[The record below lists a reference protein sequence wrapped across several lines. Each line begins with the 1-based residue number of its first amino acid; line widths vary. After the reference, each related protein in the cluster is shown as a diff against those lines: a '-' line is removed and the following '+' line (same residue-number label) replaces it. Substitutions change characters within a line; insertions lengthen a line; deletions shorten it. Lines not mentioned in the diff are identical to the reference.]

1 MSRLVFPAIMLMQIM
16 NLRVA
21 VMTRRN
27 TVIRFCSHY
36 LLIFASA
43 VFASGF
49 GKSGLKESAAAA
61 TAVVV
66 RLVGRHLYK
75 IFLAHNCFNNIPK
88 VLCHRIAQTL
98 SNQLAWVL
106 YRKFYFKIFVPV
118 GINFQFSFPDPLGI
132 ILDNA
137 FALEI
142 VLNVEF
148 IQSDPD
154 CKKFVRSF
162 RVEPDL
168 ALEIIH
174 GFGLDLYNM
183 LPTLVICQKHTVVF
197 RCPSFG
203 AVSPVG
209 AHQM

>member
-1 MSRLVFPAIMLMQIM
+1 MSGLVFPAIMFMQIV
-16 NLRVA
+16 NLCVA
-21 VMTRRN
+21 VMAGRN
-27 TVIRFCSHY
+27 TVVRSCCQY

-43 VFASGF
+43 VFAPGF

-66 RLVGRHLYK
+66 RLVGRHVYK
-75 IFLAHNCFNNIPK
+75 IFLAHNSFNNVPK

-98 SNQLAWVL
+98 SNQLAGVL
-106 YRKFYFKIFVPV
+106 YSKCYFQIFIPV
-118 GINFQFSFPDPLGI
+118 GINFEFSFPDPLGI

-137 FALEI
+137 LALKI
-142 VLNVEF
+142 GLNVEF

-154 CKKFVRSF
+154 CKKFVPSF

-174 GFGLDLYNM
+174 CFGLDLYNM
-183 LPTLVICQKHTVVF
+183 LPTLVIRQEHAVVF
-197 RCPSFG
+197 RCPSLG

-209 AHQM
+209 SHQV

>member
-1 MSRLVFPAIMLMQIM
+1 MSRLVFPAIMFMQIV
-16 NLRVA
+16 NLCVA
-21 VMTRRN
+21 VMAGRN

-36 LLIFASA
+36 LLIFAFA

-49 GKSGLKESAAAA
+49 GKSRLKEPSAAA

-75 IFLAHNCFNNIPK
+75 IFLAHNCFNNIAK
-88 VLCHRIAQTL
+88 FVCHRVAQTL
-98 SNQLAWVL
+98 ANQLAWVL
-106 YRKFYFKIFVPV
+106 YSKFYFQIFVPV

-137 FALEI
+137 LALKI

-148 IQSDPD
+148 FQSDPD
-154 CKKFVRSF
+154 CKKFVPSF

-168 ALEIIH
+168 GLEIIH
-174 GFGLDLYNM
+174 CFGLDLYNM
-183 LPTLVICQKHTVVF
+183 LPTLVIRQKHAVVF
-197 RCPSFG
+197 RCPSLG
-203 AVSPVG
+203 AVSPIG
-209 AHQM
+209 SHQV

>member
-1 MSRLVFPAIMLMQIM
+1 MSRLVFPAIMFMQIV
-16 NLRVA
+16 NLCMA
-21 VMTRRN
+21 VMARRN
-27 TVIRFCSHY
+27 TVIRLCSQY
-36 LLIFASA
+36 LLIFAFA

-49 GKSGLKESAAAA
+49 GKSGLKKSSAAA

-66 RLVGRHLYK
+66 RLIGRHVYK
-75 IFLAHNCFNNIPK
+75 IFLAHNSLNNIPK
-88 VLCHRIAQTL
+88 VLCHRVAQTL
-98 SNQLAWVL
+98 TNQLAWVL
-106 YRKFYFKIFVPV
+106 YSKFYFQIFVPV
-118 GINFQFSFPDPLGI
+118 RINFQFSFPDPLGI

-137 FALEI
+137 LALKI

-154 CKKFVRSF
+154 CKKFVPSF
-162 RVEPDL
+162 RVKPDL

-174 GFGLDLYNM
+174 CFGLDLYNM
-183 LPTLVICQKHTVVF
+183 LPTLVIRQKHAVVF

>member
-16 NLRVA
+16 NLCVA

-27 TVIRFCSHY
+27 TVIRFCCHY

-49 GKSGLKESAAAA
+49 GKSGLKESAATA

-66 RLVGRHLYK
+66 RLVGLHFYK
-75 IFLAHNCFNNIPK
+75 IFLAHNSFNNIAK
-88 VLCHRIAQTL
+88 FVCHRVAQTL
-98 SNQLAWVL
+98 ANQLAGVL
-106 YRKFYFKIFVPV
+106 YSKFYFQVFVPV

-137 FALEI
+137 LDLKI

-148 IQSDPD
+148 FQSDPD
-154 CKKFVRSF
+154 CKKFVPSF
-162 RVEPDL
+162 RVEPNFVL
-168 ALEIIH
+168 KVIYS
-174 GFGLDLYNM
+174 FGLDPNNM
-183 LPTLVICQKHTVVF
+183 LPTLVIRQKHAVVF
-197 RCPSFG
+197 RCPSLG

-209 AHQM
+209 SHQV

>member
-1 MSRLVFPAIMLMQIM
+1 MSGMVFPAIMFMQIM
-16 NLRVA
+16 NLCVA
-21 VMTRRN
+21 VMAGRN
-27 TVIRFCSHY
+27 TVIRFCRHY
-36 LLIFASA
+36 LLVFAFA

-49 GKSGLKESAAAA
+49 GKSRLKESSAAA

-75 IFLAHNCFNNIPK
+75 IFLAHNCFNNIAK
-88 VLCHRIAQTL
+88 VLCHRVAQTL
-98 SNQLAWVL
+98 ANQLAWVL
-106 YRKFYFKIFVPV
+106 NRKLYFQIFIPV

-132 ILDNA
+132 ILNNA
-137 FALEI
+137 LALKI

-154 CKKFVRSF
+154 CKKFVPSL

-174 GFGLDLYNM
+174 CFGFDLYNM
-183 LPTLVICQKHTVVF
+183 FPTLVIRQKHAVVF
-197 RCPSFG
+197 RRPSLG

-209 AHQM
+209 SHQV